1 MGPTACQDY
10 ILTDHHIT
18 RYFCISCAEKTS
30 CSTTYVWPIIY
41 GAHNYIIPRV
51 AYSRLIYSRQHRSYL
66 LVPGVLEVPGDPLF
80 HLYRPYL
87 KKNRTMLK
95 LRKNLQQKRA
105 TCFSIFLQIE
115 LQSYV
120 AQLPPT
126 FKPVLQQIRL
136 IRGW

>member
-1 MGPTACQDY
+1 MV
-10 ILTDHHIT
+10 HII
-18 RYFCISCAEKTS
+18 IS
-30 CSTTYVWPIIY
+30 Y
-41 GAHNYIIPRV
+41 IPRV

-87 KKNRTMLK
+87 EKNRTMLK

-105 TCFSIFLQIE
+105 TYFSIFLQIE

-136 IRGW
+136 IRGWKSLPPRIP